1 MLPDFTTA
9 PIWLGPAHKD
19 HLPIHLRLDD
29 IGLNTHTMDKHEQE
43 KWHRITQ
50 WTLRLIIALM
60 LVVAYLVMTGRIDR
74 LIS

>member
-9 PIWLGPAHKD
+9 PIWLCPAHRRP
-19 HLPIHLRLDD
+19 LPIHLRLDD
-29 IGLNTHTMDKHEQE
+29 IGLNTHIMDKHEQA